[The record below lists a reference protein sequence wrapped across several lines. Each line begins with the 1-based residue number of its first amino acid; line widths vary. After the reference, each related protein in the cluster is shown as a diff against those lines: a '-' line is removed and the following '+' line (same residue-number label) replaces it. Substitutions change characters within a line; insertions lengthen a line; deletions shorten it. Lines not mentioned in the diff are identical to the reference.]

1 MLAKRDGDVRGL
13 LALPLTAT
21 LDVADAAPHPE
32 LPAPPARPRCQAS
45 APHVRRPRGADLRR
59 RPRRHGSRARRCER
73 RGHRQ
78 RCRLLRLRLRR
89 CGERGVRAAPQH
101 SSEQACGRVAQRDVR
116 SCAAAPCST
125 ASVAARGQLRLHD
138 VHGRCGQS
146 RTRAQQDGRCAG
158 ASLQSST
165 AARHRE
171 RQGGSRSTS
180 VAPPSCNQ
188 RLQRRCCGAAPDAFS
203 RERAIEALQRRSGG
217 APAGLLAA
225 EGRCVIAPHSAGW
238 LRAVPCGAAVLCRCH
253 GRLLACSVA
262 QAGRRSVSL
271 TPSPPAPH
279 SPTSRCCPRGLPRP
293 LRCSRPARH
302 SFPS

>member
-125 ASVAARGQLRLHD
+125 ASVAARGHGSCGCTTCMGGAGSLEHERSRTAAAPAPACRAAPQRGTANGKVDLARQASRRQVVISDYKGGAAVLRLTHLAAS
-138 VHGRCGQS
+138 VQS
-146 RTRAQQDGRCAG
+146 RRCSADQEARRRVCSRQKAG
-158 ASLQSST
+158 ASLPLIQ
-165 AARHRE
+165 
-171 RQGGSRSTS
+171 
-180 VAPPSCNQ
+180 
-188 RLQRRCCGAAPDAFS
+188 L
-203 RERAIEALQRRSGG
+203 
-217 APAGLLAA
+217 AG
-225 EGRCVIAPHSAGW
+225 C
-238 LRAVPCGAAVLCRCH
+238 VLCRAV
-253 GRLLACSVA
+253 L
-262 QAGRRSVSL
+262 
-271 TPSPPAPH
+271 
-279 SPTSRCCPRGLPRP
+279 RCCAAATGACLPAALP
-293 LRCSRPARH
+293 KLAGDLSR
-302 SFPS
+302 